1 MSYLDVEKENNATTN
16 FNEGYM
22 RKNNEIYNA
31 LLDRDVS
38 LFHADFI
45 RYEGQISK
53 IIAESKFLVLGAG
66 GTIGRAVSKAIFQ
79 HSPLKLHLVDL
90 SENNLAELVRDLRSS
105 NANPKGEFKTFAID
119 VGSIEFEALYESDG
133 DYDYVINL
141 SAIKHVRSER
151 DPYTLMR
158 MLQHNVLNT
167 KKTLQLAIEGGAK
180 KYFSVST
187 DKATNPQNLMGA
199 SKAIMESI
207 MMHYSD
213 RITISSARFANVL
226 FSDGSLL
233 NSFENRLKKHQ
244 PLTAPFDIKRFF
256 ISEQEA
262 GELCLLSAML
272 THNREIIFPKL
283 TDKFYPLSF
292 HELAIKYLQAQG
304 LNALVFDNEA
314 DARNYSKQ
322 SIPGDEWPCFWSTT
336 DTTGEKVLE
345 EFFSTDELIDYQRFD
360 SIGVITLQPQN
371 YHEKIVNFESKIQY
385 FLKQKSWSK
394 SDLVGI
400 ITDFINDMDH
410 IELNKSLDDKM

>member
-1 MSYLDVEKENNATTN
+1 
-16 FNEGYM
+16 M
-22 RKNNEIYNA
+22 RSNNEICNA
-31 LLDRDVS
+31 LLERDVS
-38 LFHADFI
+38 LFNSDLR
-45 RYEGQISK
+45 RYERQISK
-53 IIAESKFLVLGAG
+53 IIAGSKFLVLGAG
-66 GTIGRAVSKAIFQ
+66 GTIGRACSAAIFK
-79 HSPLKLHLVDL
+79 HTPSKLHLVDL

-105 NANPKGEFKTFAID
+105 VENPDGDFKTFAID
-119 VGSIEFEALYESDG
+119 VGSIEFDAFYKSDG
-133 DYDYVINL
+133 QYDYVINL
-141 SAIKHVRSER
+141 SALKHVRSER

-158 MLQHNVLNT
+158 MLQNNVLNT
-167 KKTLQLAIEGGAK
+167 KKTLQLAIEGGTK

-244 PLTAPFDIKRFF
+244 PLSAPFDIKRFF

-272 THNREIIFPKL
+272 AHNREIIFPKL

-304 LNALVFDNEA
+304 LNALVFDNES

-322 SIPGDEWPCFWSTT
+322 AIPGDEWPCFWSTT

-345 EFFSTDELIDYQRFD
+345 EFFSTDELIDYERFD

-371 YHEKIVNFESKIQY
+371 FDEKIVNFESKIQY
-385 FLKQKSWSK
+385 FLRQRSWSK

-400 ITDFINDMDH
+400 ITEFVSDMDH

>member
-1 MSYLDVEKENNATTN
+1 MSYLDVEKEDKATTN

-141 SAIKHVRSER
+141 SALKHVRSER

-385 FLKQKSWSK
+385 FLKQRSWSK